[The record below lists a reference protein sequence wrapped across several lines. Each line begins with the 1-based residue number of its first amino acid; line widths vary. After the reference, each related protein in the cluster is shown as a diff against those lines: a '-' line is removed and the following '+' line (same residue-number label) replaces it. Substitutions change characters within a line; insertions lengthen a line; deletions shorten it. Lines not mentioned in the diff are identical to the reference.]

1 MKTNKLNVLL
11 AVTDQLRVGYKNMIN
26 DYNKFFTKSQGAF
39 LGSKNTYTAKDGTI
53 DDPKKR
59 GFIPIATTVDEK
71 IEYFIETSIK
81 FIDSL
86 FSQEKTN
93 ASGNAIAELFVD
105 GKSWGV
111 FTSLELLRLRSLLE
125 SKDLGTLNTLI
136 MNIPVRSDSEVW
148 NKSENEVFKN
158 RNVYETIEVSGISKT
173 TVKEPKILI
182 DPNLKGKELP
192 VNYVPAAI
200 QIDKTVELG
209 DYTSQRF
216 SGEWSHTQRAHS
228 LKRKNDIVIGVT
240 EALKVANEIEA
251 VESKLT
257 AKRIFGY
264 IFYAE

>member
-39 LGSKNTYTAKDGTI
+39 LGSKNTYTAKEGTI

-71 IEYFIETSIK
+71 IEYFVDTSKK
-81 FIDSL
+81 FVDSL

-93 ASGNAIAELFVD
+93 ASGNAVAELFVD

-111 FTSLELLRLRSLLE
+111 LTSLELLRLRSLLE

-148 NKSENEVFKN
+148 NITKNEEFKG
-158 RNVYETIEVSGISKT
+158 RTIYETAEVSGVSKT
-173 TVKEPKILI
+173 TVKEPKVLL

-192 VNYVPAAI
+192 VNYVPAAV
-200 QIDKTVELG
+200 QIDITMELG

-216 SGEWSHTQRAHS
+216 SGEWSQRQRANA

-251 VESKLT
+251 VNSKLT

-264 IFYAE
+264 IFYNE